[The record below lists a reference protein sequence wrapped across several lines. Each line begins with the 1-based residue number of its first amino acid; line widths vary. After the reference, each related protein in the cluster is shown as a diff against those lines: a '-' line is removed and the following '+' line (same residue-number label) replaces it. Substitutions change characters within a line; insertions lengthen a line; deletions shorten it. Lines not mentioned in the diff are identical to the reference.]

1 MEDATPAR
9 VGRTSGTDPGS
20 QESHEPPSPHG
31 SLVDPYV
38 GRYAARAQE
47 MVASEIR
54 ALFAV
59 AARPEIVSLAGGMP
73 YITALPLDAV
83 GEMAGQLVADR
94 GAVALQ
100 YMSAQGDPGLR
111 ECICDVMALE
121 GIHDHPD
128 EVVVNVGSQQAME
141 LISRIFVVHGDVD
154 VLVLAVL

>member
-1 MEDATPAR
+1 EAPAA
-9 VGRTSGTDPGS
+9 GGGLAGEAGDGP

-38 GRYAARAQE
+38 GHYAARARE
-47 MVASEIR
+47 MIASEIR

-100 YMSAQGDPGLR
+100 YMSAQGDPGLG

-121 GIHDHPD
+121 ASP
-128 EVVVNVGSQQAME
+128 
-141 LISRIFVVHGDVD
+141 
-154 VLVLAVL
+154 